1 MDSSSTPALRER
13 DPGAPVSAVIV
24 TGDAGST
31 IARALASLV
40 GQTRPP
46 ERVFVVVAGSRD
58 DTFAA
63 ARTFNGRHEHAPGG
77 AGPASTTVTVID
89 RGPGEASL
97 RSAYDFAFRLV
108 GDAGRVLLVRPDAE
122 LEPRVLELLADALD
136 RDPAAASVSAR
147 LDPRPSGSRGP
158 LAAGLRLLQRHW
170 AMGAVE
176 TGIDL
181 GLTGPVPL
189 APATLVRLAAPDPRA
204 PGGEA
209 AAEGILTA
217 LLAGED
223 RSALVPGARAR
234 VDTAVTWGVLRE
246 RRDRWGSY
254 VGRMTRGS
262 APADAADR
270 RRARLAALRIGVGP
284 VLRFVSYA
292 LAALYLAAAGIQGAW
307 EPAWWW
313 AVPVLVRLPL
323 QIRTLRRIR
332 ERTAADVLFGA
343 THLPLEA
350 GEAAYGVSRIRD
362 GLHRLFPSGR
372 GRAARR
378 ATVPPLSVVDA
389 GAAAVLSAIVA
400 GVLALAVVGGP
411 AAEALTS
418 AIGWAA
424 CLVTAVDLVTALL
437 RLLVARGGPFARPA
451 ATAAAS
457 GGANGGSA
465 A

>member
-1 MDSSSTPALRER
+1 MDSSSTPA
-13 DPGAPVSAVIV
+13 PSGASVSAVIV

-31 IARALASLV
+31 IARTLAALL

-46 ERVFVVVAGSRD
+46 GRVFVVVAGSRD

-63 ARTFNGRHEHAPGG
+63 ARTFNGRHEHA
-77 AGPASTTVTVID
+77 AGEGPSSTTVTVID
-89 RGPGEASL
+89 RGPGEGSL

-122 LEPRVLELLADALD
+122 LEPRVLELLLDALD
-136 RDPAAASVSAR
+136 RDRDAVSVSAS

-158 LAAGLRLLQRHW
+158 LAGGLRLLQRNW

-176 TGIDL
+176 TGADL
-181 GLTGPVPL
+181 GLSGPVPL
-189 APATLVRLAAPDPRA
+189 APATLVRVPVRGPRPPDDGAPAD
-204 PGGEA
+204 
-209 AAEGILTA
+209 GILTV

-223 RSALVPGARAR
+223 RSGLVPGARAR

-284 VLRFVSYA
+284 VLRLVSYA
-292 LAALYLAAAGIQGAW
+292 LAVLYLVAGGIQGALD
-307 EPAWWW
+307 PAWWW

-323 QIRTLRRIR
+323 QMRTLRRIR
-332 ERTAADVLFGA
+332 ERTVADVVFGA
-343 THLPLEA
+343 TYLPLEA
-350 GEAAYGVSRIRD
+350 GEVAYGVSRIRD
-362 GLHRLFPSGR
+362 GLHRLFPSRRR
-372 GRAARR
+372 GPTRR
-378 ATVPPLSVVDA
+378 ATVPPFSVVDA
-389 GAAAVLSAIVA
+389 VAAGVLAVIVA
-400 GVLALAVVGGP
+400 GVLGLAAVGGP
-411 AAEALTS
+411 AAVALTT

-437 RLLVARGGPFARPA
+437 RLLVARGGPFARPV
-451 ATAAAS
+451 ATAPAS
-457 GGANGGSA
+457 GGTIVGSPA
-465 A
+465 